1 MPKNKTN
8 SPDSCWRKRSLG
20 QISGFDLSSS
30 RRLFFPFFRQVAA
43 FKDQP
48 GDLLLNINFFQR
60 STALCCFVIKLNT
73 REKGKNNVANNC
85 RQRQVNVLKI
95 VLMTPT
101 HRVISTPI
109 ALDKTTSSKVPCSQ
123 VPQPNCCTFDKMLLL
138 QLEVQARFS
147 WQNVIFGAILQVW
160 LLHNTLQCH
169 CKIWNFWGGPRVE
182 IMLSSNDDC
191 SENIQIKTKC
201 LWKFDWKEVIY
212 LWWQVHWWACQCHLP
227 RGSSG
232 KCLKEWDEVLPNNW
246 LLQTG
251 GRL

>member
-48 GDLLLNINFFQR
+48 GDLLLDINFFQR

-73 REKGKNNVANNC
+73 REKSRNNVANNC

-101 HRVISTPI
+101 HRVISTLI
-109 ALDKTTSSKVPCSQ
+109 GRHFKQGSLDKTTSKLDNLDNTTSSKVPCSQ
-123 VPQPNCCTFDKMLLL
+123 VPQPNCCTLDKMLLL

-182 IMLSSNDDC
+182 IMLSQMM
-191 SENIQIKTKC
+191 IALK
-201 LWKFDWKEVIY
+201 IY
-212 LWWQVHWWACQCHLP
+212 
-227 RGSSG
+227 
-232 KCLKEWDEVLPNNW
+232 K
-246 LLQTG
+246 
-251 GRL
+251 